1 MKNIKKMMSRFVIL
15 SLLAG
20 AVGFASAFSASRQF
34 DKVKADGEETT
45 VTTGYTASDF
55 EDEEAVNPD
64 SLTADITQSTT
75 TDTSQSLTITFRSV
89 TGTAFKSSAGN
100 YLVEID
106 DENYTGDISSPAP
119 EGYSRIDE
127 ESGLPIFHGVVYR
140 VVGGANKNSQS
151 VFIPSTLTRD
161 ERLIIQIDTI
171 LGDCVVPSPAEG
183 EEEIKNS
190 WKNPDQS
197 PRITDIYIPNTITN
211 VADGAF
217 TGVPSEGVTI
227 HYEGTSIPEG
237 FSEHWT
243 DAPESAL
250 DIREDSYS
258 VARFKNA
265 GVGGTEDIGVPDNFI
280 LGCQRGEAGGKYDSD
295 DYNKP
300 LIIEYTKNKADGSQE
315 VVYEELPLIN
325 TVGNNYDGVGVISAK
340 TYTRLLG
347 YKLAEGESI
356 EDNTIVFHNILRF
369 YDPEEGRGNLINP
382 EKQYFAKARI
392 TYPEKQKLSN
402 LVTFKA
408 AQNSTFLGYSM
419 FTLTMDKNLSITS
432 EKYPEPHSLYLDV
445 KSDMYEQN
453 ILKIKEGKTIIRYS
467 LYNLYNSSYHFQ
479 YIGAGGV
486 KKDIVVPIS
495 TAISYQTLDHVK
507 GNKVSILLKNSE
519 VWKRLDK
526 AGVPNAEQYKDFA
539 AEKVTLFELKDIT
552 IQMDLMTKSDSGS
565 TSVLGK
571 SQISYKFA
579 YLTVVDQEKTINVFN
594 WNIFLLV
601 FLLSYMALYAVG
613 AFIMY
618 RVLKEKFKNDEFRR
632 VNNKKYLKSAILGGL
647 GSLVIVTAILFI
659 IMRVSGFQNTIVSF
673 NPTDPLLI
681 GFSIAGIIIFGY
693 FVVLLVKLIKT
704 EKERRKI
711 IKLKLNEDVEDDGT
725 N

>member
-280 LGCQRGEAGGKYDSD
+280 LGCQRGETGGKYDSD

-369 YDPEEGRGNLINP
+369 YDPEEGKGNLINP

-519 VWKRLDK
+519 VWKRLEK
-526 AGVPNAEQYKDFA
+526 AGVPNADQYKDFA

-659 IMRVSGFQNTIVSF
+659 VMRVSGFQNTIVSF